1 MSLQQRSYSVLVVSA
16 SEHFNKIMKSLL
28 SGSTFEAVKYT
39 GSISGAKRANVERL
53 YDIVIIDTPLPDDTG
68 DNFAVDISS
77 AQPSIVLMLVHHELY
92 DMVHENYCEHGV
104 FITSK
109 PASREDL
116 SLALDWLISARERIR
131 KYEKKALS
139 TEEKMQEIRLV
150 NRAKLF
156 LITEKGMGEDDAH
169 RYISKQAMDRC
180 VSKRAIAEEILNT
193 L

>member
-1 MSLQQRSYSVLVVSA
+1 MSLQERTYSALVVSA
-16 SEHFNKIMKSLL
+16 SEHFNKTMKSLL
-28 SGSTFEAVKYT
+28 SGSKFESVKFA

-68 DNFAVDISS
+68 DNFAVDLSDSQSS
-77 AQPSIVLMLVHHELY
+77 VVLMLVHYELY
-92 DMVHENYCEHGV
+92 EMVQENYSGRGV

-109 PASREDL
+109 PASKEDL
-116 SLALDWLISARERIR
+116 STALGWLISARERIR

-156 LITEKGMGEDDAH
+156 LITEKGMDEDSAH
-169 RYISKQAMDRC
+169 HYISKQAMDRC
-180 VSKRAIAEEILNT
+180 VSKRVIAEEILNG
-193 L
+193 